1 MHLELV
7 FVFGWLAW
15 SSAVGC
21 WDSAL
26 YSIPSPNP
34 THSLPPIS
42 SNWEGGKKSAC
53 KLGALGGDSK
63 KAAVCAINF
72 YYIWETHE
80 NSHLFSGLKGVCVS
94 SVSFRGHTWDKPFAF
109 YHKVSPPDIHRG
121 VNWLFGGLSK
131 ALFSKQLVPI
141 PAVVTAAQS
150 YECVSPGT

>member
-7 FVFGWLAW
+7 FVFGWLAS

-21 WDSAL
+21 RDLAL

-42 SNWEGGKKSAC
+42 SNWEKKKSQHVRLEAWRWFQKSC
-53 KLGALGGDSK
+53 YLRHK
-63 KAAVCAINF
+63 F

-80 NSHLFSGLKGVCVS
+80 NSRLFSGLKGVCVS
-94 SVSFRGHTWDKPFAF
+94 SVSFRGHTRDKPFAF

-121 VNWLFGGLSK
+121 VNWLFGDLSK